1 MVHLLAITPYEL
13 GRLIGAVLGALLGI
27 SAVVVILWLSLR
39 KGKKSPATAVPPP
52 LPGAAASTAPAWRVD
67 RPVVPQLSKED
78 QEERLKRILKR
89 VRRIELLTRGMVKEM
104 LGGQYHSR
112 FKGQGIEFDDF
123 REYQPGDDVRFIDW
137 NVTARM
143 SDPFVRKYV
152 EERELTVMLCV
163 DVSGSGDYGS
173 QEDSIRER
181 AAEIAAVFAFS
192 AVQNQDKVGLT
203 LFSSGVEQYLPA
215 RKGAPHALR
224 ILRDILNHEPKQHG
238 TDIKPALDLA
248 LERIAHRAL
257 VIIVSDFIT
266 HDSGWEKSLRAVAAK
281 HDVVAAQ
288 IVDPRELS
296 LPDAGRVCLEDPE
309 TGEQLLVNTSHPAV
323 RMQYEQRVEQRQ
335 TALVQLLRRC
345 GVERLSVRTDED
357 YVPALKAYF
366 RSRKRRR
373 RG

>member
-1 MVHLLAITPYEL
+1 MNREPAQTDNDA
-13 GRLIGAVLGALLGI
+13 RL
-27 SAVVVILWLSLR
+27 
-39 KGKKSPATAVPPP
+39 T
-52 LPGAAASTAPAWRVD
+52 
-67 RPVVPQLSKED
+67 
-78 QEERLKRILKR
+78 RILKR

-143 SDPFVRKYV
+143 NDPFVRKYV

-173 QEDSIRER
+173 QDDSKRER

-203 LFSSGVEQYLPA
+203 LFSDQVEQYLPA

-224 ILRDILNHEPKQHG
+224 VLRDILNNQPKHQG
-238 TDIKPALDLA
+238 TDLKPALDLA
-248 LERIAHRAL
+248 LNRIAHRAL
-257 VIIVSDFIT
+257 VILVSDFIT
-266 HDSGWEKSLRAVAAK
+266 TDSSWEKSLRGVAAK

-288 IVDPRELS
+288 IMDPREIE
-296 LPDAGRVCLEDPE
+296 LPNAGRVCLEDPE
-309 TGEQLLVNTSHPAV
+309 TGEQILVNTSHPAV
-323 RMQYEQRVEQRQ
+323 REQFAARVAERQ
-335 TALVQLLRRC
+335 MALEHLLRRC
-345 GVERLSVRTDED
+345 GVERVAIRTDED

-366 RSRKRRR
+366 RTRKRRR

>member
-1 MVHLLAITPYEL
+1 VNREPAQTDNDA
-13 GRLIGAVLGALLGI
+13 RL
-27 SAVVVILWLSLR
+27 
-39 KGKKSPATAVPPP
+39 T
-52 LPGAAASTAPAWRVD
+52 
-67 RPVVPQLSKED
+67 
-78 QEERLKRILKR
+78 RILKR

-143 SDPFVRKYV
+143 NDPFVRKYV

-173 QEDSIRER
+173 QDDSKRER

-203 LFSSGVEQYLPA
+203 LFSDQVEQYLPA

-224 ILRDILNHEPKQHG
+224 VLRDILNNQPKHQG
-238 TDIKPALDLA
+238 TDLKPALDLA
-248 LERIAHRAL
+248 LNRIAHRAL
-257 VIIVSDFIT
+257 VILVSDFIT
-266 HDSGWEKSLRAVAAK
+266 TDSSWEKSLRGVAAK

-288 IVDPRELS
+288 IMDPREIE
-296 LPDAGRVCLEDPE
+296 LPNAGRVCLEDPE
-309 TGEQLLVNTSHPAV
+309 TGEQILVNTSHPAV
-323 RMQYEQRVEQRQ
+323 REQFAARVAERQ
-335 TALVQLLRRC
+335 MALEHLMRRC
-345 GVERLSVRTDED
+345 GVERVAIRTDED

-366 RSRKRRR
+366 RTRKRRR

>member
-1 MVHLLAITPYEL
+1 MNRETAQNDNDA
-13 GRLIGAVLGALLGI
+13 RL
-27 SAVVVILWLSLR
+27 
-39 KGKKSPATAVPPP
+39 T
-52 LPGAAASTAPAWRVD
+52 
-67 RPVVPQLSKED
+67 
-78 QEERLKRILKR
+78 RILKR

-143 SDPFVRKYV
+143 NDPFVRKYV

-173 QEDSIRER
+173 QEDSKRER

-203 LFSSGVEQYLPA
+203 LFSDAIEQYLPA

-224 ILRDILNHEPKQHG
+224 ILRDILNNEPKRQG
-238 TDIKPALDLA
+238 TNIKPALDLA

-257 VIIVSDFIT
+257 VIVVSDFIT
-266 HDSGWEKSLRAVAAK
+266 PDHDWEKSLRSVAAK
-281 HDVVAAQ
+281 HDVVVAQ
-288 IVDPRELS
+288 IMDPREVI

-309 TGEQLLVNTSHPAV
+309 TGEQFIVNTSNPQV
-323 RMQYEQRVEQRQ
+323 RNQYAQRMAERQ
-335 TALVQLLRRC
+335 NALTHLLRRC
-345 GVERLSVRTDED
+345 GVERITVRTDED

-366 RSRKRRR
+366 RTRRR
-373 RG
+373 RKR

>member
-1 MVHLLAITPYEL
+1 MNREPAQTDNDA
-13 GRLIGAVLGALLGI
+13 RL
-27 SAVVVILWLSLR
+27 
-39 KGKKSPATAVPPP
+39 T
-52 LPGAAASTAPAWRVD
+52 
-67 RPVVPQLSKED
+67 
-78 QEERLKRILKR
+78 RILKR

-143 SDPFVRKYV
+143 NDPFVRKYV
-152 EERELTVMLCV
+152 EERELSVMLCV

-173 QEDSIRER
+173 QDDSKRER

-203 LFSSGVEQYLPA
+203 LFSDQVEQYLPA

-224 ILRDILNHEPKQHG
+224 VLRDILNNQPKHQG
-238 TDIKPALDLA
+238 TDLKPALDLA
-248 LERIAHRAL
+248 LNRIAHRAL
-257 VIIVSDFIT
+257 VILVSDFIT
-266 HDSGWEKSLRAVAAK
+266 TDSSWEKSLRGVAAK

-288 IVDPRELS
+288 IMDPREIE
-296 LPDAGRVCLEDPE
+296 LPNAGRVCLEDPE
-309 TGEQLLVNTSHPAV
+309 TGEQILVNTSHPAV
-323 RMQYEQRVEQRQ
+323 REQFAARVAKRQ
-335 TALVQLLRRC
+335 IALEQLLRRC
-345 GVERLSVRTDED
+345 GVERVAIRTDED

-366 RSRKRRR
+366 RTRKRRR

>member
-1 MVHLLAITPYEL
+1 MNREPAQTDNDA
-13 GRLIGAVLGALLGI
+13 RL
-27 SAVVVILWLSLR
+27 
-39 KGKKSPATAVPPP
+39 T
-52 LPGAAASTAPAWRVD
+52 
-67 RPVVPQLSKED
+67 
-78 QEERLKRILKR
+78 RILKR

-143 SDPFVRKYV
+143 NDPFVRKYV
-152 EERELTVMLCV
+152 EERELSVMLCV

-173 QEDSIRER
+173 QDDSKRER

-203 LFSSGVEQYLPA
+203 LFSDQVEQYLPA

-224 ILRDILNHEPKQHG
+224 VLRDILNNQPKHQG
-238 TDIKPALDLA
+238 TDLKPALDLA
-248 LERIAHRAL
+248 LNRIAHRAL
-257 VIIVSDFIT
+257 VILVSDFIT
-266 HDSGWEKSLRAVAAK
+266 TDSSWEKSLRGVAAK

-288 IVDPRELS
+288 IMDPREIE
-296 LPDAGRVCLEDPE
+296 LPNAGRVCLEDPE
-309 TGEQLLVNTSHPAV
+309 TGEQILVNTSHPAV
-323 RMQYEQRVEQRQ
+323 REQFAARVAERQ
-335 TALVQLLRRC
+335 IALEQLLRRC
-345 GVERLSVRTDED
+345 GVERVAIRTDED
-357 YVPALKAYF
+357 YVPTLKAYF
-366 RSRKRRR
+366 RTRKRRR

>member
-1 MVHLLAITPYEL
+1 MNREPAQTDNDA
-13 GRLIGAVLGALLGI
+13 RL
-27 SAVVVILWLSLR
+27 
-39 KGKKSPATAVPPP
+39 T
-52 LPGAAASTAPAWRVD
+52 
-67 RPVVPQLSKED
+67 
-78 QEERLKRILKR
+78 RILKR

-143 SDPFVRKYV
+143 NDPFVRKYV
-152 EERELTVMLCV
+152 EERELSVMLCV

-173 QEDSIRER
+173 QDDSKRER

-203 LFSSGVEQYLPA
+203 LFSDQVEQYLPA
-215 RKGAPHALR
+215 RKGASHALR
-224 ILRDILNHEPKQHG
+224 VLRDILNNQPKHQG
-238 TDIKPALDLA
+238 TDLKPALDLA
-248 LERIAHRAL
+248 LNRIAHRAL
-257 VIIVSDFIT
+257 VILVSDFIT
-266 HDSGWEKSLRAVAAK
+266 TDSSWEKSLRGVAAK

-288 IVDPRELS
+288 IMDPREIE
-296 LPDAGRVCLEDPE
+296 LPNAGRVCLEDPE
-309 TGEQLLVNTSHPAV
+309 TGEQILVNTSHPAV
-323 RMQYEQRVEQRQ
+323 REQFAAHVAERQ
-335 TALVQLLRRC
+335 IALEQLLRRC
-345 GVERLSVRTDED
+345 GVERIAIRTDED

-366 RSRKRRR
+366 RTRKRRR

>member
-1 MVHLLAITPYEL
+1 MPSSSDNDA
-13 GRLIGAVLGALLGI
+13 RL
-27 SAVVVILWLSLR
+27 
-39 KGKKSPATAVPPP
+39 T
-52 LPGAAASTAPAWRVD
+52 
-67 RPVVPQLSKED
+67 
-78 QEERLKRILKR
+78 RILKR

-143 SDPFVRKYV
+143 NDPFVRKYV

-173 QEDSIRER
+173 QDDSKRER

-203 LFSSGVEQYLPA
+203 LFSDQVEQYLPS

-224 ILRDILNHEPKQHG
+224 VLRDILNNEPRHQG
-238 TDIKPALDLA
+238 TDLKSALELA
-248 LERIAHRAL
+248 LNRIAHRAL
-257 VIIVSDFIT
+257 VILVSDFIT
-266 HDSGWEKSLRAVAAK
+266 TDSSWEKNLRGVAAK
-281 HDVVAAQ
+281 HDVVAVQ
-288 IVDPRELS
+288 IMDPREVE
-296 LPDAGRVCLEDPE
+296 LPNAGRVCLEDPE
-309 TGEQLLVNTSHPAV
+309 TGEQILVNTSHPAV
-323 RMQYEQRVEQRQ
+323 REQFAARVAERQ
-335 TALVQLLRRC
+335 MTLEHLLRRC
-345 GVERLSVRTDED
+345 GVERIAIRTDED

-366 RSRKRRR
+366 RTRKRRR

>member
-1 MVHLLAITPYEL
+1 VNREPAQTDNDA
-13 GRLIGAVLGALLGI
+13 RL
-27 SAVVVILWLSLR
+27 
-39 KGKKSPATAVPPP
+39 T
-52 LPGAAASTAPAWRVD
+52 
-67 RPVVPQLSKED
+67 
-78 QEERLKRILKR
+78 RILKR

-143 SDPFVRKYV
+143 NDPFVRKYV
-152 EERELTVMLCV
+152 EERELSVMLCV

-173 QEDSIRER
+173 QDDSKRER

-203 LFSSGVEQYLPA
+203 LFSDQVEQYLPA
-215 RKGAPHALR
+215 RKGASHALR
-224 ILRDILNHEPKQHG
+224 VLRDILNNQPKHQD
-238 TDIKPALDLA
+238 TDLKPALDLA
-248 LERIAHRAL
+248 LNRIAHRAL
-257 VIIVSDFIT
+257 VILVSDFIT
-266 HDSGWEKSLRAVAAK
+266 TDSSWEKSLRGVAAK

-288 IVDPRELS
+288 IMDPREIE
-296 LPDAGRVCLEDPE
+296 LPKAGRVCLEDPE
-309 TGEQLLVNTSHPAV
+309 TGEQILVNTSHPAV
-323 RMQYEQRVEQRQ
+323 REQFAARVAERQ
-335 TALVQLLRRC
+335 IALELLLRRC
-345 GVERLSVRTDED
+345 GVERVAIRTDED

-366 RSRKRRR
+366 RTRKRRR